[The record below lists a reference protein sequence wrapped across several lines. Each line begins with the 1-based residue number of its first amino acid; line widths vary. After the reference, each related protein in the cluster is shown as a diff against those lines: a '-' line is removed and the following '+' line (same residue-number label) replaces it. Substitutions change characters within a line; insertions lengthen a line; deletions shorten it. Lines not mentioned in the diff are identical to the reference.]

1 MSDSPKTK
9 ATGGQPLPF
18 QSKTK
23 RKKSPKSSPISKP
36 RATPKQKPAG
46 VIPEVV
52 SNRMVKRMALFSGVP
67 TALGMLSFVAFY
79 GVVSQGLLAIPTYV
93 VFAVSLLCFGLGV
106 VGLSYG
112 VFSTSWD
119 EEQAGGGW
127 GWTEFQ
133 LNFGRTLEAWRSNRK
148 PGKES

>member
-1 MSDSPKTK
+1 MSDSPK
-9 ATGGQPLPF
+9 PLPF
-18 QSKTK
+18 QGKSKK
-23 RKKSPKSSPISKP
+23 KKALKSPSPPKVRPAPKP
-36 RATPKQKPAG
+36 KPAG

-79 GVVSQGLLAIPTYV
+79 GVVSQGLLEIPTYV

-119 EEQAGGGW
+119 EEQAGSGW

-133 LNFGRTLEAWRSNRK
+133 LNFGRTLGAWRSNRK
-148 PGKES
+148 PEKES